1 MPRLSARVGR
11 LTPSPTLAVAARAKE
26 LQQRGIDVLSFAAGE
41 PDFDTPEVIRRAAI
55 DALEAG
61 RTRYVATL
69 GEPAAREA
77 IAHKLT
83 SENRIP
89 GLSFHNVAIT
99 AGAKHALYLVA
110 QALFDPAEAGGPW
123 ECLLPV
129 PSWVSYPPIVEL
141 AGGVIRPIRMTPEDG
156 FKLTPA
162 ALRAAITPRSRAII
176 LNTPSNPCGTMY
188 AREEIEALASVV
200 ADAARTIAPE
210 LVVVTDEIYERIV
223 FSGSPHVSP
232 GSIPSIAD
240 RTITINGLS
249 KAFAMTGWRIG
260 YVACPGE
267 WGRELIQAIG
277 RLQDQMTGNITSF
290 NYAAIPV
297 ALQQCA
303 ADAER
308 MRQAF
313 ARRASIVH
321 EGMTAI
327 PDIRCT
333 APTAAFYAFPDVSAY
348 FGRRTPGG
356 KRIGTDIEF
365 AEALLDE
372 ARIAVVPGSA
382 FGGCGDRHIR
392 ISFACSEAQVH
403 EGLARLHG
411 FLSGLS

>member
-11 LTPSPTLAVAARAKE
+11 LTPSPTLAIAARAKE
-26 LQQRGIDVLSFAAGE
+26 MQRQGIDVLSFAAGE

-55 DALEAG
+55 DALQAG
-61 RTRYVATL
+61 RTRYVTTL
-69 GEPAAREA
+69 GDPAAREA

-89 GLSFHNVAIT
+89 GLSFQNVAIT

-110 QALFDPAEAGGPW
+110 QALFDPPEDDRPW

-129 PSWVSYPPIVEL
+129 PSWVSYAPIVEL
-141 AGGVIRPIRMTPEDG
+141 AGGVVRPIPMTPQEG
-156 FKLTPA
+156 FKLTPD
-162 ALRAAITPRSRAII
+162 ALRAAITPRSRALIM
-176 LNTPSNPCGTMY
+176 NTPSNPCGTMY
-188 AREEIEALASVV
+188 AREEIEALAAVV
-200 ADAARTIAPE
+200 AEAAGTIAPE
-210 LVVVTDEIYERIV
+210 LVVVTDEIYEKIV
-223 FSGSPHVSP
+223 FSGQPHVSP

-267 WGRELIQAIG
+267 WGRGLVQAIG

-297 ALQQCA
+297 ALKQCA
-303 ADAER
+303 EDAER

-313 ARRASIVH
+313 AKRAVLVH
-321 EGMTAI
+321 EGLTAI
-327 PDIRCT
+327 AGVRCI

-348 FGRRTPGG
+348 FGRTTPKG
-356 KRIGTDIEF
+356 RRLGTDIDF

-372 ARIAVVPGSA
+372 ARMAVVPGSA
-382 FGGCGDRHIR
+382 FGGCGDRHVR
-392 ISFACSEAQVH
+392 ISFACSEDQIAAGIRRMGQFV
-403 EGLARLHG
+403 
-411 FLSGLS
+411 LSLI